1 MNHSTIV
8 GGSTAKRVINCPGS
22 VALVAKMPPK
32 PSSKYADEG
41 TLLHNVIAEIVMSG
55 QPPEHYLGTKY
66 EDQTLTQELIDDK
79 LKPALAALDQIDPNQ
94 EMEIEAETSVDF
106 GDLLPGVFGSTDLIG
121 RIGTR
126 AVVLDWKFG
135 DGVAVEVEENPQLMF
150 YAAAAMRTPAAQW
163 AFEGAT
169 EIEMVIV
176 QPPAVKR
183 WVTTPERIAAFE
195 LQLVQAVKASEKPNA
210 KLEVGDHCRWCAAK
224 PVCPQMTGAVDRALQ
239 TKLQAIDTQMLGSY
253 LANADMLEQWITDLR
268 ALAFA
273 MLESGA
279 PVPGYKLVAK
289 RATRSWTDEEK
300 AALALFAFG
309 LTESEVMEISVI
321 SPAKAEK
328 ALKKRKIS
336 LPDDLV
342 VAISSGNTLAS
353 VDDPRPEVILL
364 GKQLTA
370 ALSKLQ

>member
-1 MNHSTIV
+1 MNHSNIV

-79 LKPALAALDQIDPNQ
+79 LKPALAALDQIDPKQ

-121 RIGTR
+121 RLGTR

-163 AFEGAT
+163 AFEGVT

-289 RATRSWTDEEK
+289 RATRSWTDETK
-300 AALALFAFG
+300 AKAELLKS
-309 LTESEVMEISVI
+309 LPESEVVEMSVI

-328 ALKKRKIS
+328 ALKKRKIG

-353 VDDPRPEVILL
+353 ADDPRPEVILL